1 MRLEDFLKYDD
12 IVIQCHNV
20 PDADAL
26 ASGFAVYTYLK
37 EHGKRPRLVYGGP
50 EEIRKSNLR
59 LMAGRLGIPAE
70 HVRSIPEP
78 DLLVTVDC
86 QIGERNTLP
95 PLCGWTEGHAR
106 AVIDHH
112 APSPSL
118 QENHVDSGMEHIVSN
133 YGSCSTVVW
142 ELLQDAGYS
151 REEINR
157 NRELA
162 TALYYGL
169 FTDTGSLQEISHPA
183 DKDMRDSL
191 NFSKS
196 SVALFRNS
204 NMSLEDLDLVNRAL
218 GRYDHHPDHRYAI
231 IQAEPCDPNLLGV
244 ISDLMIEVD
253 GIDTCA
259 AFCMLAGG
267 AKLSIR
273 SCVNKTRADELAAY
287 LCGGG
292 GHSMKAGG
300 FLPLPEKDAAMA
312 GRILAEKMDDYFE
325 GTDIYDART
334 DVPDLSDMRVYRKK
348 RVKMGYVRG
357 GDLLCG
363 KDGAEGSRV
372 LVRMLEGDFEIDISR
387 DIMIMVGVEHDI
399 YPCRAQAFSQ
409 RYDVL
414 EEPYDYGEMPS
425 GGSRKG
431 YQPKIIDV
439 LTGESRPFIPYIRS
453 CMSRDTSCVHARQLK
468 RRMKL
473 FTLWD
478 GEKYITGMP
487 GDWFAV
493 RMDES
498 DRAVPKDVYIVKEDI
513 FERLYSCAEEDRGD

>member
-1 MRLEDFLKYDD
+1 MRLEDFLEYDD

-37 EHGKRPRLVYGGP
+37 DHGKQPRLVYGGP

-59 LMAGRLGIPAE
+59 LMMGRLGIPAE
-70 HVRSIPEP
+70 YVSSIPEP
-78 DLLVTVDC
+78 DLLITVDC
-86 QIGERNTLP
+86 QIGERNTSP

-112 APSPSL
+112 EPSPRL
-118 QENHVDSGMEHIVSN
+118 HENHISPKLEHIVSN

-151 REEINR
+151 REDINR
-157 NRELA
+157 DQKLA

-169 FTDTGSLQEISHPA
+169 FTDTGFLQEISHPA

-191 NFSKS
+191 QFSKS
-196 SVALFRNS
+196 SITLFRNS

-218 GRYDHHPDHRYAI
+218 SRHDYHPDRRYAI

-253 GIDTCA
+253 GIDACI

-273 SCVNKTRADELAAY
+273 SCVNGTRADELAEY

-300 FLPLPEKDAAMA
+300 FLPLPEKEAVMA
-312 GRILAEKMDDYFE
+312 GKILADKMDSYFKE
-325 GTDIYDART
+325 TDIYDART
-334 DVPDLSDMRVYRKK
+334 DTPDLSGMRIYRKK
-348 RVKMGYVRG
+348 RVKMGYVRSE
-357 GDLLCG
+357 DLLTEQG
-363 KDGAEGSRV
+363 GSGNTRV
-372 LVRMLEGDFEIDISR
+372 LVRMLEGDFEIDLGR
-387 DIMIMVGVEHDI
+387 DIMIMTGVAHDI
-399 YPCRAQAFSQ
+399 YPCRAEVFSQ

-414 EEPYDYGEMPS
+414 DEPYYYEETPTK
-425 GGSRKG
+425 GSRKG
-431 YQPKIIDV
+431 YQPKIIDI
-439 LTGESRPFIPYIRS
+439 LTGEGRPFIPYIRS
-453 CMSRDTSCVHARQLK
+453 CMSRDTSCVHARQLE

-478 GEKYITGMP
+478 SEKYITGMP

-493 RMDES
+493 RMDEA
-498 DRAVPKDVYIVKEDI
+498 DRTVPKDVYIVKEDI
-513 FERLYSCAEEDRGD
+513 FKKLYSCAEQDTDN